1 MFPLRTLALLVSA
14 GVLAGCTVGPDYH
27 RPDSPLPQQYQ
38 TSIGSQ
44 QATRPA
50 NFALWWQGF
59 DDPLLSRLVSEA
71 LAQNLSLAQASA
83 RMAQAGAGVSA
94 ATAELLPSGNI
105 SGQAARGY
113 QSIDTPLGQV
123 LNSTPDY
130 NRYGNSYES
139 DLNASWE
146 IDIFGGLRRSRQ
158 AAVAD
163 YQAAQAD
170 VVATRLAVAAQ
181 TADLY
186 ISLRG
191 LQARLAIAQQQANTQ
206 QELLQKIQLL
216 NSKGLAAE
224 YQVQQ
229 TAGELARVQASL
241 RGLQARLAIAQ
252 QQANTQQELLQKIQ
266 LLNSKGL
273 AAEYQVQQTAGEL
286 AQVQATVPALQTQ
299 VDAAMNA
306 LDVMLGTPAGTHRA
320 ELSVPGAIPQAPKLT
335 DTGTPADLL
344 RRRPDIIVAE
354 RHLAASSARIGVA
367 VSEYYPKFSL
377 GALLGSATVSSG
389 GNLLSGGATQS
400 AAILGLRWRLFDFG
414 RINAQI
420 NQAKGQE
427 AESLAAY
434 RQTVL
439 HATEDVENAF
449 SALVNSQTQTS
460 TLTVGENALG
470 SARKSTFAAFQ
481 QGTASLIDVL
491 HADETLLQASD
502 ARAQAQTASARAAVA
517 AFNALGGGWQ
527 PPQAVAKT
535 Q

>member
-14 GVLAGCTVGPDYH
+14 GILAGCTVGPDYH

-59 DDPLLSRLVSEA
+59 DDPLLSRLVGEA

-186 ISLRG
+186 I
-191 LQARLAIAQQQANTQ
+191 
-206 QELLQKIQLL
+206 
-216 NSKGLAAE
+216 
-224 YQVQQ
+224 
-229 TAGELARVQASL
+229 SL

>member
-59 DDPLLSRLVSEA
+59 DDPLLSRLVGEA

-181 TADLY
+181 TADRY
-186 ISLRG
+186 I
-191 LQARLAIAQQQANTQ
+191 
-206 QELLQKIQLL
+206 
-216 NSKGLAAE
+216 
-224 YQVQQ
+224 
-229 TAGELARVQASL
+229 SL